1 MSECMIGR
9 RCNILS
15 RGNVMSIE
23 QVVLVI
29 IVWLLV
35 LNISTEYKYNKVCDR
50 LDVIEQSISQ
60 SKTSSKR

>member
-1 MSECMIGR
+1 
-9 RCNILS
+9 
-15 RGNVMSIE
+15 MSIE

-60 SKTSSKR
+60 SKTGDNK